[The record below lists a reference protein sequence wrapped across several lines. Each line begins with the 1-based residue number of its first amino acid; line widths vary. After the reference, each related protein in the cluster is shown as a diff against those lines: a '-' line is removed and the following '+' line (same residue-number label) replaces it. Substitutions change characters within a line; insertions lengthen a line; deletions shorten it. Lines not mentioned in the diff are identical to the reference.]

1 MTVKIP
7 ERVFRLVPCQISSD
21 WLTKRVPLLACPA
34 VSVSSRGKALLDK
47 PAVAPFS
54 SLLATRQSKFDKAL
68 GLALCFAVTCCLLP
82 ALSDTALGQEKA
94 AGDELEVMELG
105 GNDLVTRDFVSLAA
119 TFYPGAADKNTVTVI
134 LLHAFKGSRK
144 DFSVLAP
151 YLAQQGY
158 AVMVPDLRGHGDST
172 SKLEVRDGKRR
183 VVKLDAAKMRSG
195 DFSQIVGQ
203 DMGALRRFLVVKNN
217 EGQLNL
223 NKLVIVGMEL
233 GAAVAVDWAVYDWS
247 FPDYPGVKQSKDV
260 KALVLISPKRSYSGL
275 RTTQSLDHAAIQKV
289 LPIMIVVGKD
299 DRKAALDAGQIHGK
313 INSVRREEFPDLS
326 PAEALEKK
334 TLWFLQAPTKLQSA
348 KLLNAKSLNLPGF
361 IHKFI
366 DLRVGKNTGGATAW
380 VEHATPK

>member
-1 MTVKIP
+1 MFILEYLPMTVEIP
-7 ERVFRLVPCQISSD
+7 ERIFRLV
-21 WLTKRVPLLACPA
+21 LTSC
-34 VSVSSRGKALLDK
+34 
-47 PAVAPFS
+47 
-54 SLLATRQSKFDKAL
+54 L
-68 GLALCFAVTCCLLP
+68 GATCCLLP
-82 ALSDTALGQEKA
+82 ALSDAAQGQEKA
-94 AGDELEVMELG
+94 AEDELEVMELG
-105 GNDLVTRDFVSLAA
+105 GDDLVTRDLVSLAA
-119 TFYPGAADKNTVTVI
+119 TFYPGAADKNTVPVI

-151 YLAQQGY
+151 YLAKQGY

-172 SKLEVRDGKRR
+172 SKLAVRGGKRR
-183 VVKLDAAKMRSG
+183 VVKLDAAKMRSN
-195 DFSQIVGQ
+195 DFSQIAGQ

-233 GAAVAVDWAVYDWS
+233 GAAVAIDWAVYDWS

-260 KALVLISPKRSYSGL
+260 KALVLISPKRTYSGL
-275 RTTQSLDHAAIQKV
+275 RTSQSLEHGAVQSV

-299 DRKAALDAGQIHGK
+299 DRKAASDATNIHGK
-313 INSVRREEFPDLS
+313 IQSVRREEFPDLS
-326 PAEALEKK
+326 PAEALERK

-348 KLLNAKSLNLPGF
+348 KLLNAKSLNLPGS

-366 DLRVGKNTGGATAW
+366 DIRVGRDTSRATAW